1 MGQVGGNK
9 LLFVLSLQLL
19 VWPRLLFVIRGH
31 IFASFQCIVEA
42 CFLWSKFLGWA
53 SSNIDTFRVG
63 EKKENK
69 NYNTPE
75 EFFVLVLLT
84 GLNKFCRN
92 FFHWKNTTDG
102 WRFQYNA
109 FPYYFFAWSRF
120 KEDMKSWDNFFW
132 SRATSVYVFGV
143 KNSCDLIDTTF
154 VKLNQ
159 EDIHFLS

>member
-19 VWPRLLFVIRGH
+19 VCPKLLFVIRGR

-42 CFLWSKFLGWA
+42 FFLWSKFLFWA
-53 SSNIDTFRVG
+53 SSNIDAFRVG

-69 NYNTPE
+69 NYNTHGE
-75 EFFVLVLLT
+75 LLKLMLVLVLLT
-84 GLNKFCRN
+84 WLNKFCRN
-92 FFHWKNTTDG
+92 FFHWKNTTVG

-120 KEDMKSWDNFFW
+120 KEDMKSWDNFFEAKPPAFIFLRLKIAITWLIQLLW
-132 SRATSVYVFGV
+132 S
-143 KNSCDLIDTTF
+143 
-154 VKLNQ
+154 
-159 EDIHFLS
+159 